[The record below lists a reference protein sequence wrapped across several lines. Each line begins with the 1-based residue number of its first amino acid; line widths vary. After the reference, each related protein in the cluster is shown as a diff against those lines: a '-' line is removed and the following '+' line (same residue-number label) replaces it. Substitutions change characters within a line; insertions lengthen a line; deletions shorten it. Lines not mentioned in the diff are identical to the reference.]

1 MLADPCLGLQN
12 LQKGATLARR
22 RAAGVNGE
30 ESFTSLPSRLG
41 RDEIWRCAMGRGP
54 WAVGCGLWAWAW
66 Q

>member
-41 RDEIWRCAMGRGP
+41 REEIRRCAMGCGRGSKAETQALP
-54 WAVGCGLWAWAW
+54 LM